1 MSIQNSHM
9 TLLGEDYI
17 NQHLDITQIIKDGEI
32 IKEGVFPKWVPTHIV
47 NDQRQFVSFSK
58 SAYEDGYYKQFN

>member
-17 NQHLDITQIIKDGEI
+17 NQHLDITQIIKDGKT
-32 IKEGVFPKWVPTHIV
+32 IKDGIFPKWVPTHIV
-47 NDQRQFVSFSK
+47 NGQRHFVSFSK
-58 SAYEDGYYKQFN
+58 GAYEDGYYKQFN